1 MDDSTFKFLKNWSYN
16 VAGDI
21 CFDNEDILHWLN
33 ASTYRKKISSIILES
48 MSPSKEWKK
57 R

>member
-1 MDDSTFKFLKNWSYN
+1 MDDATFIFLKRWADD
-16 VAGDI
+16 VAWDMTYY
-21 CFDNEDILHWLN
+21 DNDLCH
-33 ASTYRKKISSIILES
+33 SDYKKITSLILES

>member
-1 MDDSTFKFLKNWSYN
+1 MDDATFIFLKRWADD
-16 VAGDI
+16 VAWDMIHQSDDLYHSDG
-21 CFDNEDILHWLN
+21 
-33 ASTYRKKISSIILES
+33 KKITSLILES

>member
-1 MDDSTFKFLKNWSYN
+1 MDDSTFKFLKKWSN
-16 VAGDI
+16 DVAWCITHESD
-21 CFDNEDILHWLN
+21 DLN
-33 ASTYRKKISSIILES
+33 HSNDKKIVSIILES